1 METGL
6 FSAVKLHK
14 YSLYV
19 NKKDTNGNILCSL
32 TTTTTTTMYLFK
44 EI

>member
-6 FSAVKLHK
+6 FLAVKLHK

-32 TTTTTTTMYLFK
+32 TTTTTMYLFK
-44 EI
+44 KI